1 MSEARRSKPTRRPHL
16 PLLAL
21 LAFIVYWLGVS
32 FIQSALDPA
41 GGRFIDELLSPSPP
55 TLFGRMLVAVMAL
68 GGGYY
73 TQRLIDQHAM
83 LAHELDHERYKLQ
96 LVYDH
101 NPTAILIIDAGLTVT
116 YANPVA
122 EQLVGLPAAEMKGKP
137 CHEAVLNDGD
147 GPCDGCLLE
156 SAIASGVPQV
166 AVKHQTAANGRDYW
180 VERMWYPVFAHDGV
194 VESVVE
200 ISKDITDV
208 KRAELAMPQYSK
220 DLEESVRVRTE
231 ALERANAD
239 LTQEISERRRAE
251 KALRESEERFR
262 SLVELA
268 PDLILVHI
276 EGIITF
282 INPYGAQLLGYDQ
295 SAQLLGIHVMDLVDT
310 DSRDIATSHLRTTV
324 HDRQPIS
331 PAEICFVRRDGSRVD
346 IRIAA
351 TPLVYH
357 GRAAVQAVG
366 HDITD
371 RKRAEETIRRMAY
384 YDPLTGLPNRALF
397 DDRLG
402 LAVAHAQREDIG
414 FAVMFMDMDDFKGV
428 NDAYGHSV
436 GDELLV
442 EVARRLSRIVRRSDT
457 VARLGGDEFT
467 VLLPKVHSRQ
477 AAAQVARKISRVME
491 EPALTSSGPVPIELS
506 IGIAFYPA
514 DGKTFSQLMH
524 AADMAMY
531 ACKNEGVPF
540 RFADPGVLTPR
551 QVHAPD

>member
-1 MSEARRSKPTRRPHL
+1 
-16 PLLAL
+16 
-21 LAFIVYWLGVS
+21 
-32 FIQSALDPA
+32 
-41 GGRFIDELLSPSPP
+41 
-55 TLFGRMLVAVMAL
+55 
-68 GGGYY
+68 
-73 TQRLIDQHAM
+73 
-83 LAHELDHERYKLQ
+83 
-96 LVYDH
+96 
-101 NPTAILIIDAGLTVT
+101 
-116 YANPVA
+116 
-122 EQLVGLPAAEMKGKP
+122 
-137 CHEAVLNDGD
+137 
-147 GPCDGCLLE
+147 
-156 SAIASGVPQV
+156 
-166 AVKHQTAANGRDYW
+166 
-180 VERMWYPVFAHDGV
+180 
-194 VESVVE
+194 
-200 ISKDITDV
+200 
-208 KRAELAMPQYSK
+208 
-220 DLEESVRVRTE
+220 
-231 ALERANAD
+231 
-239 LTQEISERRRAE
+239 
-251 KALRESEERFR
+251 
-262 SLVELA
+262 
-268 PDLILVHI
+268 
-276 EGIITF
+276 
-282 INPYGAQLLGYDQ
+282 
-295 SAQLLGIHVMDLVDT
+295 
-310 DSRDIATSHLRTTV
+310 
-324 HDRQPIS
+324 
-331 PAEICFVRRDGSRVD
+331 
-346 IRIAA
+346 
-351 TPLVYH
+351 VYH

-384 YDPLTGLPNRALF
+384 YDLLTGLPNRALF

-540 RFADPGVLTPR
+540 RFADPGVLTRR
-551 QVHAPD
+551 QAHAPD